1 MCPCRHAV
9 KRLHCLRV
17 LSLLTNTVCGV
28 DGSHGYRHYALLSAI
43 VVAPALTYSVYDMNC
58 IVDCHVGMGDQSVSE
73 SAEATR
79 SILHDGFLCVCE
91 RERGCVCERDIV
103 RERVCV

>member
-1 MCPCRHAV
+1 M
-9 KRLHCLRV
+9 L
-17 LSLLTNTVCGV
+17 LLTNTVCGV
-28 DGSHGYRHYALLSAI
+28 DGSRGYRHYALLSAI
-43 VVAPALTYSVYDMNC
+43 VVAPALCMIMNC

-91 RERGCVCERDIV
+91 REREREGVCV
-103 RERVCV
+103 REI